1 MQSAEIVKGYEYS
14 KGRYVVIT
22 DDELERIKTERDR
35 AIRILHFAPPETIP
49 SVYFDK
55 SYLCVPDGSDKA
67 YELLRRAMLDEG
79 VIGIGQ
85 CVLWSRQTMLALI
98 PESDGIRMQTLFY
111 RDQIKRLP
119 IEPRVGA
126 VSETE
131 MQMSRMLVHN
141 MIASYQPEQYRD
153 EYEEKLLAAIQRK
166 IDVQEIVAAA
176 EPQGNI
182 VNLMEALEK
191 ILAQQRQPELSGV
204 R

>member
-1 MQSAEIVKGYEYS
+1 
-14 KGRYVVIT
+14 
-22 DDELERIKTERDR
+22 
-35 AIRILHFAPPETIP
+35 
-49 SVYFDK
+49 
-55 SYLCVPDGSDKA
+55 
-67 YELLRRAMLDEG
+67 
-79 VIGIGQ
+79 
-85 CVLWSRQTMLALI
+85 
-98 PESDGIRMQTLFY
+98 
-111 RDQIKRLP
+111 
-119 IEPRVGA
+119 
-126 VSETE
+126 
-131 MQMSRMLVHN
+131 MLVHN

>member
-1 MQSAEIVKGYEYS
+1 M
-14 KGRYVVIT
+14 YVVIT

-126 VSETE
+126 VS
-131 MQMSRMLVHN
+131 
-141 MIASYQPEQYRD
+141 
-153 EYEEKLLAAIQRK
+153 
-166 IDVQEIVAAA
+166 
-176 EPQGNI
+176 
-182 VNLMEALEK
+182 
-191 ILAQQRQPELSGV
+191 
-204 R
+204 

>member
-1 MQSAEIVKGYEYS
+1 M
-14 KGRYVVIT
+14 YVVIT

-191 ILAQQRQPELSGV
+191 ILAQQREPELSGV